1 MKLSTMKLTLPL
13 PSSPST
19 RSVEPTATPAS
30 PAPATDSGTAIAGAS
45 ASAHYGPNPL
55 WIITAA
61 LALFFA
67 VAAAFLSAGGGVE
80 NDEDE
85 PSKFARAAT
94 QHVAQCRD
102 ANYAAHPSGVP

>member
-45 ASAHYGPNPL
+45 ASAHYGPIHYGSSPPH
-55 WIITAA
+55 WRF
-61 LALFFA
+61 FFA
-67 VAAAFLSAGGGVE
+67 VAAAFLSAG
-80 NDEDE
+80 
-85 PSKFARAAT
+85 
-94 QHVAQCRD
+94 
-102 ANYAAHPSGVP
+102 